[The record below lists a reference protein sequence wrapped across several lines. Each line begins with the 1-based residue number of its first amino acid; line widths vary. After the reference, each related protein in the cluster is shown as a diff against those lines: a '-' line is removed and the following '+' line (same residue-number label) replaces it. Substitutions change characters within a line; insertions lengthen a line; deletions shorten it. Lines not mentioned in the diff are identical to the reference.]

1 MSQYLSFQKKNL
13 FKGDRKVKIGYRTI
27 KTAIA
32 TPIAISIAQL
42 FNVANVASAG
52 ILTILCI
59 QPSRK
64 KSVESA
70 WHRFIACI
78 LAIIFSVVFFELF
91 SYSPLVL
98 GILLA
103 VFIPTTLL
111 LKIEKGIMTSTVITL
126 NLYAFGSIKV
136 DFLIDQFLLIII
148 GIGTG
153 LLVNLYMPS
162 LDKQLKA
169 KQKELE
175 DNFQVILLE
184 IALYIREKNMDWDGK
199 EITKVEEILNEAE
212 ELVERDRENHLL
224 RDERSFEYYFIMR
237 KKQFD
242 LLQQMLPLVTRLPK
256 RDDISERIA
265 GFFEKLSEA
274 VHPGNTAVLFLD
286 ELKDI
291 RDEFNREDLPTTQD
305 EFETRASLYQLLYD
319 IEEYLTLKSRFKKPE
334 TLKPRKEKK
343 TGKA

>member
-1 MSQYLSFQKKNL
+1 M
-13 FKGDRKVKIGYRTI
+13 KIGYRTI

-32 TPIAISIAQL
+32 TPISISIAQL
-42 FNVANVASAG
+42 FSISNVVSAG

-70 WHRFIACI
+70 WHRFLACI

-91 SYSPLVL
+91 SYSPIVL

-103 VFIPTTLL
+103 VFIPTTVL

-126 NLYAFGSIKV
+126 NLYAFGTIKL
-136 DFLIDQFLLIII
+136 DFLYEQLLLIII

-162 LDKQLKA
+162 LDKQLKE
-169 KQKELE
+169 KQKQLE
-175 DNFQVILLE
+175 DKFQVILYE

-199 EITKVEEILNEAE
+199 EITEVEEILNETE

-224 RDERSFEYYFIMR
+224 RDEHSFRNYFIMR

-242 LLQQMLPLVTRLPK
+242 LLQQMLPLVTRLPQ
-256 RDDISERIA
+256 RDDVSERIA
-265 GFFEKLSEA
+265 AFFEKLSEA

-286 ELKDI
+286 ELRDI
-291 RDEFNREDLPTTQD
+291 RTEFKKEDLPATQE
-305 EFETRASLYQLLYD
+305 EFETRASLFQLLYD
-319 IEEYLTLKSRFKKPE
+319 IEEYLMLKSKFKKTDAIKRPI
-334 TLKPRKEKK
+334 KEKK